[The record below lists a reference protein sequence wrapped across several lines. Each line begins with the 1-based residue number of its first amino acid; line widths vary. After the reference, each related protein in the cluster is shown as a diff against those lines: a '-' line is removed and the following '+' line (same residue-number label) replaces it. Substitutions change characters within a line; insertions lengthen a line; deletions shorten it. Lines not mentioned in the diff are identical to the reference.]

1 MRKKIRPIIISMV
14 VPVSGIIIFAFIEMA
29 LKIDVPKLYISIANL
44 LIVSF
49 IALYLYPKIFGIPF
63 GIINT
68 IEYIKRIC
76 VFPSK
81 NTFKHIVL
89 GIVLAIC
96 SLSGMLIGNV
106 LTGKYK
112 FDPGTIDVTQIIFSL
127 NPGIWEEFF
136 FRGVIMILLLSL
148 TKSLKKSVIIQVLL
162 FGIMHIKD
170 ISILGLFEVISVI
183 ILGIGF
189 TYVTYKTRSL
199 LAGMI
204 FHFLHDAFLFT
215 VQLSDGIYIGI
226 KDNALFYIC
235 LWSMIAIGCLI
246 TKVLSEKLNIRST
259 NELYVVP
266 DYVSVKSAAN

>member
-1 MRKKIRPIIISMV
+1 MRKTIRPIIISMV
-14 VPVSGIIIFAFIEMA
+14 VPSAGIIIFLFIKMA
-29 LKIDVPKLYISIANL
+29 LNINVSKLFISIANL
-44 LIVSF
+44 FIVSF
-49 IALYLYPKIFGIPF
+49 IAFYLYPEIFGIPF
-63 GIINT
+63 GKINT
-68 IEYIKRIC
+68 TAYIKKIC
-76 VFPSK
+76 VLPS
-81 NTFKHIVL
+81 NNVYKHILL

-96 SLSGMLIGNV
+96 SLSGILIGTV
-106 LTGKYK
+106 LTGKYE
-112 FDPGTIDVTQIIFSL
+112 FDLSTINATQIIFSL

-170 ISILGLFEVISVI
+170 ISIIGLFEIISVI

-215 VQLSDGIYIGI
+215 VQLSDGIYIGV
-226 KDNALFYIC
+226 KDNTLFYIG

-246 TKVLSEKLNIRST
+246 TKVSSEKLNIRSS
-259 NELYVVP
+259 NDLYIVPRVVP
-266 DYVSVKSAAN
+266 ANT